1 MLNEIND
8 SLDVDLEEQG
18 EINKIK
24 KSLHLKTDAYGDY
37 LEWFAKFWKKNI
49 NPNISSLTN
58 PKWVFLLLDRQF
70 KIIAS

>member
-1 MLNEIND
+1 MFNMLNRIND

-24 KSLHLKTDAYGDY
+24 KSLHLKTEAYGDY

-49 NPNISSLTN
+49 NS
-58 PKWVFLLLDRQF
+58 
-70 KIIAS
+70 A